1 METAEVIATRV
12 GDLPTLPHVATKVME
27 LLSADDSNAGDLE
40 RMISR
45 DQAIT
50 ARVLKLANSA
60 LFGRRGMIST
70 LTRAIVLL
78 GFKTVQ
84 SLVIAASTETL
95 YRTTSARFKDKLL
108 WEHAVAAAL
117 AAGFVARECRYA
129 SFEEAFTAGL
139 LHDIGK
145 VVLDQNLPEPYQEV
159 VELVYNDEV
168 TFLEAEH
175 KILGF
180 DHAEVGA
187 LVVKKWNLP
196 APLEEAVRLHHRPLQ
211 SLLDPP
217 LCAIVSLGNSICIK
231 LGLGPERQSEL
242 ALEGLEAV
250 RRLKLPA
257 ERLPRIMEM
266 LQEKL
271 AQEKE
276 LFNLT

>member
-1 METAEVIATRV
+1 METAKVIASRV
-12 GDLPTLPHVATKVME
+12 GDLPTLPQVATKVME
-27 LLSADDSNAGDLE
+27 LLSGDDSNASDLD
-40 RMISR
+40 RVISR

-95 YRTTSARFKDKLL
+95 YRATSARFKDKLL
-108 WEHAVAAAL
+108 W
-117 AAGFVARECRYA
+117 
-129 SFEEAFTAGL
+129 
-139 LHDIGK
+139 
-145 VVLDQNLPEPYQEV
+145 PEPYQEV

-196 APLEEAVRLHHRPLQ
+196 APLEEAVRLHHRPMQ
-211 SLLDPP
+211 SLVDPA
-217 LCAIVSLGNSICIK
+217 LCAIVSLGNSLCIK
-231 LGLGPERQSEL
+231 LGLGPERQPEL
-242 ALEGLEAV
+242 ALEGLEVV
-250 RRLKLPA
+250 RRLKLPP
-257 ERLPRIMEM
+257 ERLPRIMET

-271 AQEKE
+271 AAEKE
-276 LFNLT
+276 LFNLM